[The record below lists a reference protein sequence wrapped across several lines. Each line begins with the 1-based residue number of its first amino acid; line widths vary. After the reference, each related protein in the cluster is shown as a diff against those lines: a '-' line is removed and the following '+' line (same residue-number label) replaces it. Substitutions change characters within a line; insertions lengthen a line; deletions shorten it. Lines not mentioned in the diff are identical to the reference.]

1 MVLNWGVAKI
11 MLPVV
16 RRAYGGP
23 ECKRIT
29 RIALMT
35 EACAVQNDSTK
46 ASSLGK
52 LWLSLASLHRPLP
65 KVSID
70 IHLPRVS
77 IIYREAQGSE

>member
-1 MVLNWGVAKI
+1 
-11 MLPVV
+11 
-16 RRAYGGP
+16 
-23 ECKRIT
+23 
-29 RIALMT
+29 MT